1 MRPVFVVLMGAV
13 SFQKLDCGAPLSKRR
28 HNGAASSMRWRFLRE
43 RMFCRGSGLTITS
56 SSFARRFYRPQ
67 TLHDRLLL
75 RRDKLW
81 RGANATHKLRG
92 RAEIHLEK
100 PSGRERYRDQMRY
113 VFGRENGPACIKV
126 CLTSAII
133 IVDPLH
139 SHHKLSGRI
148 EQEAA
153 RAFVIKFYAE
163 AKFKRASR
171 FSRYRR
177 RTWMQRPTLSLLAS
191 FKNS

>member
-1 MRPVFVVLMGAV
+1 MA
-13 SFQKLDCGAPLSKRR
+13 QCRR
-28 HNGAASSMRWRFLRE
+28 CDDGPCANVCSAGH
-43 RMFCRGSGLTITS
+43 SGLTITAL
-56 SSFARRFYRPQ
+56 SFARRFYRPQ

-113 VFGRENGPACIKV
+113 VFGRENGPACV
-126 CLTSAII
+126 EVYLAGAII

-139 SHHKLSGRI
+139 SHHKLGNRI

-153 RAFVIKFYAE
+153 RTFVIKFYAE

>member
-1 MRPVFVVLMGAV
+1 MTVLARTYV
-13 SFQKLDCGAPLSKRR
+13 LP
-28 HNGAASSMRWRFLRE
+28 
-43 RMFCRGSGLTITS
+43 GSDLTIIAS
-56 SSFARRFYRPQ
+56 NFARKFYRPQ

-81 RGANATHKLRG
+81 RGASATHKLRG
-92 RAEIHLEK
+92 RAEIPPRK
-100 PSGRERYRDQMRY
+100 AKRAKNTAIKCDMC
-113 VFGRENGPACIKV
+113 FGRENGPACV
-126 CLTSAII
+126 EVYLAGAII

-139 SHHKLSGRI
+139 SHHKLGSRI

-153 RAFVIKFYAE
+153 RAFVIKFYTE
-163 AKFKRASR
+163 AKFKRASC

>member
-1 MRPVFVVLMGAV
+1 MA
-13 SFQKLDCGAPLSKRR
+13 QRR
-28 HNGAASSMRWRFLRE
+28 RCDDGSCANVCSAGH
-43 RMFCRGSGLTITS
+43 SGLTITA

-81 RGANATHKLRG
+81 CGASVAHKLRG
-92 RAEIHLEK
+92 KAEIPPRK
-100 PSGRERYRDQMRY
+100 AKRARKNRDQMRY

-126 CLTSAII
+126 CLTGAII

-139 SHHKLSGRI
+139 SHHKLGSRI
-148 EQEAA
+148 EQEAV
-153 RAFVIKFYAE
+153 RTFVIKFYAE

-177 RTWMQRPTLSLLAS
+177 RTWMQRPTLSLLVS

>member
-1 MRPVFVVLMGAV
+1 
-13 SFQKLDCGAPLSKRR
+13 
-28 HNGAASSMRWRFLRE
+28 
-43 RMFCRGSGLTITS
+43 MFCRGSGLTITA

-81 RGANATHKLRG
+81 RGANATHKLRS

-100 PSGRERYRDQMRY
+100 PSGREKTAIKCDMC
-113 VFGRENGPACIKV
+113 FGRENGPACV
-126 CLTSAII
+126 EVYLAGAII

-139 SHHKLSGRI
+139 SHHKLGSRI

-153 RAFVIKFYAE
+153 RTFVIKFYAE
-163 AKFKRASR
+163 AKFKRASC

>member
-1 MRPVFVVLMGAV
+1 MA
-13 SFQKLDCGAPLSKRR
+13 QCRR
-28 HNGAASSMRWRFLRE
+28 CDDGPCANVCSAGH
-43 RMFCRGSGLTITS
+43 SGLTITA
-56 SSFARRFYRPQ
+56 SSFARRFYRLQ

-81 RGANATHKLRG
+81 RGASAAHKLRG

-100 PSGRERYRDQMRY
+100 PSGREKTAIKCDMC
-113 VFGRENGPACIKV
+113 FGRENGPACV
-126 CLTSAII
+126 EVYLAGAII
-133 IVDPLH
+133 IVDPLR
-139 SHHKLSGRI
+139 SHHKLGSRI

-153 RAFVIKFYAE
+153 RTFVIKFYAE

>member
-1 MRPVFVVLMGAV
+1 MLVSLISYAVRP
-13 SFQKLDCGAPLSKRR
+13 K
-28 HNGAASSMRWRFLRE
+28 
-43 RMFCRGSGLTITS
+43 
-56 SSFARRFYRPQ
+56 Y
-67 TLHDRLLL
+67 
-75 RRDKLW
+75 
-81 RGANATHKLRG
+81 
-92 RAEIHLEK
+92 HLEK
-100 PSGRERYRDQMRY
+100 PSGREKTAIKCDMC
-113 VFGRENGPACIKV
+113 FGRENGPACV
-126 CLTSAII
+126 EVYLAGAII

-139 SHHKLSGRI
+139 SHHKLGSRI

-153 RAFVIKFYAE
+153 RTFVIKFYAE

>member
-1 MRPVFVVLMGAV
+1 MFRQAKGVIPT
-13 SFQKLDCGAPLSKRR
+13 QRR
-28 HNGAASSMRWRFLRE
+28 RCDDGSCANVCSAGH
-43 RMFCRGSGLTITS
+43 SGLTITS

-81 RGANATHKLRG
+81 RGASVAHKLRG
-92 RAEIHLEK
+92 KAEIPPRK
-100 PSGRERYRDQMRY
+100 AKRARKNRDQMRY

-126 CLTSAII
+126 CLTGAII

-153 RAFVIKFYAE
+153 RAFVNKILRGSE
-163 AKFKRASR
+163 I
-171 FSRYRR
+171 
-177 RTWMQRPTLSLLAS
+177 
-191 FKNS
+191 

>member
-1 MRPVFVVLMGAV
+1 
-13 SFQKLDCGAPLSKRR
+13 
-28 HNGAASSMRWRFLRE
+28 
-43 RMFCRGSGLTITS
+43 MFCRALSLTITA

-81 RGANATHKLRG
+81 RGANAAHKLRG
-92 RAEIHLEK
+92 RAKILPRDRK
-100 PSGRERYRDQMRY
+100 PSGREKTAIKCDMC
-113 VFGRENGPACIKV
+113 FGRENGPACV
-126 CLTSAII
+126 EVYLAGAII

-163 AKFKRASR
+163 AKFKRASC

>member
-1 MRPVFVVLMGAV
+1 
-13 SFQKLDCGAPLSKRR
+13 
-28 HNGAASSMRWRFLRE
+28 
-43 RMFCRGSGLTITS
+43 MFCRGSGLTITS

-81 RGANATHKLRG
+81 RGASVAHKLRG
-92 RAEIHLEK
+92 KAEMPPRKAKRARK
-100 PSGRERYRDQMRY
+100 NRDQMRY
-113 VFGRENGPACIKV
+113 VFGRENDPACV
-126 CLTSAII
+126 EVYLAGAII